1 MPSAVEVKTLVEY
14 LQSFGVDDAI
24 IPLLIMTASFESGL
38 SNDVVGVNDNGT
50 KDYGVYQINID
61 SFYTDRDENKPDDTI
76 KTFFKKS
83 GKKYTKRELEENINK
98 NEKFAS
104 RFVAHYIERL
114 TDNPV
119 SFKTKGDP
127 LNKWNAYKDH
137 VVPLTKGQK
146 VDRDTESVTNAIGA
160 YVNSYMQIKSQ
171 EFKDLFNYDPSSI
184 STIPTPNRSNNES

>member
-1 MPSAVEVKTLVEY
+1 MPSAVEVKALVEY

-38 SNDVVGVNDNGT
+38 NNGVIGENDNGT

-76 KTFFKKS
+76 KTFC
-83 GKKYTKRELEENINK
+83 KKYSKSELEENINK

-104 RFVAHYIERL
+104 RFVAHYIQRL

-119 SFKTKGDP
+119 SFKTQGDP
-127 LNKWNAYKDH
+127 LNRWNAYREL
-137 VVPLTKGQK
+137 VVPLIKGQK
-146 VDRDTESVTNAIGA
+146 VDRDTESITNAIGA

-171 EFKDLFNYDPSSI
+171 EFKELFNYDPSSI
-184 STIPTPNRSNNES
+184 STIPTPNRGNNG

>member
-38 SNDVVGVNDNGT
+38 SNDVAGTNTNGT
-50 KDYGVYQINID
+50 KDYGVYQINVEG
-61 SFYTDRDENKPDDTI
+61 FYENRDENKPDKTLT
-76 KTFFKKS
+76 TFFKES
-83 GKKYTKRELEENINK
+83 GKEYSQSELIENINK

-104 RFVAHYIERL
+104 RFVAHYIKRL

-127 LNKWNAYKDH
+127 LNRWNAYREH
-137 VVPLTKGQK
+137 VVPFTKGEK
-146 VDRDTESVTNAIGA
+146 IDRDTESVTNAIGA

-184 STIPTPNRSNNES
+184 STIPTPNRGNNG